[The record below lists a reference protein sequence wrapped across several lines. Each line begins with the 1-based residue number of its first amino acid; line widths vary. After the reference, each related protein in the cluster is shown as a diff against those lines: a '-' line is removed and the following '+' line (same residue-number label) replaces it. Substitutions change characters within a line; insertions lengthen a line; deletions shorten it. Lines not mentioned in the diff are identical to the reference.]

1 MADVLN
7 TGTTITVAASNP
19 KNKLGL
25 TASLSI
31 NIFFVIYSLLCI
43 IPLLLLVMV
52 SFSDEASIVR
62 GGYKFW
68 PDHFSLAAYRF
79 LGQDIGQIL
88 HSYGISIIV
97 TVAGT
102 ALSMIIIAL
111 YAYPISRP
119 NFPQAKFFTFFV
131 FFTMLFSGGPCTV
144 VSGLCA
150 SPGSQGYARCVNC
163 PANYVRILGA
173 RHPDILPDND
183 SGTGAG
189 IGENRRGRRA
199 ADFLPDRHAAARF
212 RYSRRSLCS
221 KRCRIG
227 MTGS

>member
-1 MADVLN
+1 
-7 TGTTITVAASNP
+7 
-19 KNKLGL
+19 
-25 TASLSI
+25 
-31 NIFFVIYSLLCI
+31 
-43 IPLLLLVMV
+43 MV
-52 SFSDEASIVR
+52 SFSDEASILR

-119 NFPQAKFFTFFV
+119 NFPQAKFFTFFA
-131 FFTMLFSGGPCTV
+131 FFTMLFSGGLVPWYLV
-144 VSGLCA
+144 
-150 SPGSQGYARCVNC
+150 
-163 PANYVRILGA
+163 YVQVLDLKDTLGA
-173 RHPDILPDND
+173 LIVPQIMSAFWVLVTRTFFQTTIPGPAVSNRPK
-183 SGTGAG
+183 STGQASCG
-189 IGENRRGRRA
+189 FSSRSSCRS
-199 ADFLPDRHAAARF
+199 RF

-221 KRCRIG
+221 KRSRIG